1 MALMKWH
8 RPQSAPRPAPLALA
22 AFLLLL
28 VCAPV
33 LGVSLP
39 SEERSPTGSVVPQ
52 SAWLSGWK
60 YRKAH
65 GLLGA
70 PGAGTRYVVTV
81 KVHRSIGT
89 DQGEDVYV
97 ASRCRA
103 DFGDVRFTDDD
114 GHTQLAFWLEE
125 KRDGI
130 DATFR
135 VKIGDD
141 LGIDQRL
148 FVYFGKDS
156 AVSASSGA
164 ATFPDFFGDFE
175 PSIQNRAYATVAED
189 GLIRNNSGSRIPE
202 ATFFDTRFG
211 VLHHV
216 GWYDRTYI
224 VYADVNSDAMITYFD
239 HATGTFATPVNLGE
253 SAPRRDPHCNPRL
266 TIDADGYL
274 YVFWGSHNTN
284 QLMRRSV
291 IPETIDSWDDTKMM
305 LGRYTY
311 PQVFF
316 LGNTM
321 YWFYRRWYDT
331 WVYRTSTDYQM
342 GWTWSDE
349 HVVMDEPGS
358 QVPYPIFMRG
368 DETPTPRIHVA
379 WNVYDGTLWRDVYY
393 ACSDDGGASWKTRAG
408 APLSLPL
415 SQNSADPVYSFPYLH
430 GWVDDLQLTR
440 EHEPVILFMEGDDG
454 SVPNL
459 VKIARFQG
467 GAWTTQT
474 VTDAAASRY
483 NLPAMRVE
491 AAGLMRVYA
500 PIGGDPN
507 GNIPGCYGGEIREF
521 TSRDGGDSW
530 INTRDLTRD
539 SPFLHCHVMTARES
553 DTYRPVANEQLQ
565 LVWSYGLAGSADVL
579 AWGPRLGKTTGHVV
593 NELGGS
599 PAQWRYNS
607 DCSFGVAADGHS
619 GQGAVFRQNS
629 FSQQSGYAY
638 RAIRPIVSDNDGAF
652 EVRVKIASNVPE
664 TCYYV
669 TFYDVD
675 HAEPV
680 GPMIGFRDD
689 GTIGFQDAGGV
700 WQPLQSYAKDE
711 WYALKM
717 SNIDL
722 TSGQFDI
729 DINGTRKGTD
739 CAFRKA
745 AEELTRVGIG
755 GMQDFPN
762 TVAVSDNYIV
772 RSCVDPEPAHGYW
785 GRQEMQGAASDA
797 VHAVLLGRAFGRE
810 APGVRAEVPEG
821 NLVDSLAVWLRAG
834 SDSLTASLA
843 DALLLEGQCRVV
855 VEADGAWASSDSTEL
870 DLVQFAAVDT
880 LGSATLVMK
889 GTHRPKNGDSGNPH
903 SAARFAVASVA
914 DQVLNIGL
922 LHRIEGGAWSFVRYP
937 ALMVTG
943 LSRLA
948 VAVVDS
954 MALPALEVDED
965 GDGTVDLLV
974 APETAGLEDGS
985 PLPGAGGAPLSLLAA
1000 PNPTGGET
1008 TLLLRGAVA
1017 LRGVSVSV
1025 YDVAGRE
1032 VRRFAVGD
1040 LTPGVHLI
1048 AWDGRTDGGKRVASG
1063 IYQCVAAYDGRGKA
1077 VSRLVI
1083 LR

>member
-8 RPQSAPRPAPLALA
+8 RPQSAPRPAILALA
-22 AFLLLL
+22 SFLLLL
-28 VCAPV
+28 VCVPV
-33 LGVSLP
+33 LGASLP
-39 SEERSPTGSVVPQ
+39 AAERNQAGPIFPQ

-70 PGAGTRYVVTV
+70 PGAETRYVITV

-97 ASRCRA
+97 ASRCRP
-103 DFGDVRFTDDD
+103 DFGDIRFTDDD
-114 GHTQLAFWLEE
+114 GHTQLVFWLEE
-125 KRDGI
+125 KRDGV
-130 DATFR
+130 DAVFR
-135 VKIGDD
+135 VRISDN
-141 LGIDQRL
+141 LESDQRL

-156 AVSASSGA
+156 AVSTSTGA

-175 PSIQNRAYATVAED
+175 QSTQTRAYATVAED

-239 HATGTFATPVNLGE
+239 HATGTFAAPVNLGE

-274 YVFWGSHNTN
+274 YVFWGSHNSN

-291 IPETIDSWDDTKMM
+291 SPETIDSWDDTKMM

-311 PQVFF
+311 PQVFL

-331 WVYRTSTDYQM
+331 WVYRTSTDYQ
-342 GWTWSDE
+342 GDWTWSDE
-349 HVVMDEPGS
+349 HVVIDEPGS

-368 DETPTPRIHVA
+368 DEPRTPRIHVA

-393 ACSDDGGASWKTRAG
+393 ACSDDGGTTWKTRAG

-415 SQNSADPVYSFPYLH
+415 SQNSADSVYTFPYLH
-430 GWVDDLQLTR
+430 GWVDDLQLTS

-459 VKIARFQG
+459 VKIAKFQG
-467 GAWTTQT
+467 GAWTTHT
-474 VTDAAASRY
+474 VTDAAVSRY

-491 AAGLMRVYA
+491 SAGLMRVYA

-521 TSRDGGDSW
+521 TSSDGGDTW
-530 INTRDLTRD
+530 VNTRGLTHD
-539 SPFLHCHVMTARES
+539 SPYLHCHVMTARES
-553 DTYRPVANEQLQ
+553 DTYRPVVNQELQ
-565 LVWSYGLAGSADVL
+565 LVWSYGLAGSAKVL
-579 AWGPRLGKTTGHVV
+579 AWGPRLGKTTEHVY
-593 NELGGS
+593 NRLGES
-599 PAQWRYNS
+599 PARWRYNS

-619 GQGAVFRQNS
+619 GQGAVFQQNS
-629 FSQQSGYAY
+629 FSEQSGYAY
-638 RAIRPIVSDNDGAF
+638 HTIHPIVSDNDRAF

-675 HAEPV
+675 HAGPI
-680 GPMIGFRDD
+680 GPMIGFRDN
-689 GTIGFQDAGGV
+689 GTVSYQDAGGV
-700 WQPLQSYAKDE
+700 WQPLQGYVKDE
-711 WYALKM
+711 WYALKI

-722 TSGQFDI
+722 TRDQFDI
-729 DINGTRKGTD
+729 DINGIRKGTD
-739 CAFRKA
+739 CAFRTA
-745 AEELTRVGIG
+745 ADELTRVGIG
-755 GMQDFPN
+755 GMQDYPN

-772 RSCVDPEPAHGYW
+772 RTCVDPEPAHGYW
-785 GRQEMQGAASDA
+785 GRQEMQGAARDA
-797 VHAVLLGRAFGRE
+797 IRAALLSREFGRGP
-810 APGVRAEVPEG
+810 AGVRVEVPDG
-821 NLVDSLAVWLRAG
+821 KLVDSLAVWIRAG
-834 SDSLTASLA
+834 SDSLRASLA
-843 DALLLEGQCRVV
+843 DALLLEGQCRVA
-855 VEADGAWASSDSTEL
+855 VEADSAWAGIDSTGL

-889 GTHRPKNGDSGNPH
+889 GAHRPMHGDVDNPN
-903 SAARFAVASVA
+903 SAARFVVASNS
-914 DQVLNIGL
+914 DQLLNVGL
-922 LHRIEGGAWSFVRYP
+922 LHRTEGGALTFVRYP

-943 LSRLA
+943 RSRIA

-954 MALPALEVDED
+954 VAVPALEVDED
-965 GDGTVDLLV
+965 GDGTVDFLMV
-974 APETAGLEDGS
+974 PEAAGVEDGS
-985 PLPGAGGAPLSLLAA
+985 RLPGAGDAPLSLLAA
-1000 PNPTGGET
+1000 PNPTAGAT
-1008 TLLLRGAVA
+1008 TLVLRAAVA
-1017 LRGVSVSV
+1017 LRDVRVSI

-1032 VRRFAVGD
+1032 VRHVAVGD
-1040 LTPGVHLI
+1040 LSPGVHTI
-1048 AWDGRTDGGKRVASG
+1048 AWDGRTDDGRQAASG
-1063 IYQCVAAYDGRGKA
+1063 IYQCMATYDGRGKA
-1077 VSRLVI
+1077 VRRLVV